1 MYNKTLLED
10 APIAKRPAMSRPV
23 TVSIPHSLGK
33 DEARRRIE
41 EGFGRMRQ
49 QMTSG
54 MGAMGSM
61 LTFQERW
68 EGDRLHFEGGGLGQ
82 KMTGR
87 LDVRPD
93 AVDIQLDLPEILAAI
108 AETITGRLKSEGQKL
123 LEKK

>member
-1 MYNKTLLED
+1 M
-10 APIAKRPAMSRPV
+10 ARPV
-23 TVSIPHSLGK
+23 SVTIPHSLGK

-41 EGFGRMRQ
+41 DGFGKMKQ
-49 QMTSG
+49 QMASG
-54 MGAMGSM
+54 LGPMGAM

-68 EGDRLHFEGGGLGQ
+68 EGDRLNFEGGAMGQ

-93 AVDIQLDLPEILAAI
+93 AVEIQLDLPEVLATI
-108 AETITGRLKSEGQKL
+108 ADKIMGKLKSEGQKL

>member
-1 MYNKTLLED
+1 M
-10 APIAKRPAMSRPV
+10 PRPV
-23 TVSIPHSLGK
+23 SVTIPHNLGK

-54 MGAMGSM
+54 IGAMMS
-61 LTFQERW
+61 FNERW

-87 LDVRPD
+87 LDVRAD
-93 AVDIQLDLPEILAAI
+93 AVQIELDLPEILAAL
-108 AETITGRLKSEGQKL
+108 AEKITGKLKSEGQKL